1 MSGREQYL
9 HERRLEAERPLGTL
23 RRPSLADR
31 VWMGL
36 TCGPV
41 GLSRAEGFILIVA
54 LVLLGF
60 CLLSLPGLVGLY
72 RDVTAALEEV
82 AR

>member
-9 HERRLEAERPLGTL
+9 HGRRLEAERPLGIL

-41 GLSRAEGFILIVA
+41 GLAPAEGVILIVA
-54 LVLLGF
+54 LVLLAFG
-60 CLLSLPGLVGLY
+60 LLSLPGLVGLY
-72 RDVTAALEEV
+72 RDVTAAV
-82 AR
+82 QAGAR

>member
-1 MSGREQYL
+1 VSGREQYL
-9 HERRLEAERPLGTL
+9 HERRIEAERPLGIL

-36 TCGPV
+36 TYGPV
-41 GLSRAEGFILIVA
+41 GLSRAEGFVLIVA
-54 LVLLGF
+54 LALLAF